1 MTLTHRRRFLRLAGG
16 AAALPTMSR
25 IASAQ
30 AFPARPVRFIVPV
43 PAGGPIDVLAR
54 LYGQKLSQRW
64 NQPGVIENRAGATGT
79 IGTEIVVR
87 APPDGYTLLFTV
99 DLPIT
104 MAPALLK
111 PRYNSERDLI
121 PIAAVA
127 VAENLLVVNP
137 STGIRSLSDLVAAAK
152 ANPGALTFASA
163 GIASP
168 AHLCGEMLKQQA
180 GIEMTHVPFPGAAP
194 ALNALLSGA
203 VTMFCGPIPLELSHV
218 KSGKLTALGV
228 TGTAPSRLAPELS
241 PISASYPGL
250 VISNWFALFAPV
262 GTPAEV
268 TKFLLDEL
276 NAVYRDPDLQEKLAN
291 IGLDPLWRSPTE
303 LTQAI
308 KSDSAKWL
316 GFIKA
321 TKIKAK

>member
-1 MTLTHRRRFLRLAGG
+1 
-16 AAALPTMSR
+16 
-25 IASAQ
+25 
-30 AFPARPVRFIVPV
+30 
-43 PAGGPIDVLAR
+43 
-54 LYGQKLSQRW
+54 
-64 NQPGVIENRAGATGT
+64 
-79 IGTEIVVR
+79 
-87 APPDGYTLLFTV
+87 
-99 DLPIT
+99 
-104 MAPALLK
+104 
-111 PRYNSERDLI
+111 
-121 PIAAVA
+121 
-127 VAENLLVVNP
+127 
-137 STGIRSLSDLVAAAK
+137 
-152 ANPGALTFASA
+152 
-163 GIASP
+163 
-168 AHLCGEMLKQQA
+168 MLKQQA

-218 KSGKLTALGV
+218 KSGKLNALGV

-308 KSDSAKWL
+308 KSDSAKWME
-316 GFIKA
+316 FIKA